1 MKTTGSK
8 TGEMSVKDIGKVLF
22 LAISFFGG
30 FYFAN
35 TELINQLI
43 GQWVSPEQVGIVTA
57 FVAYFFKQLMKD
69 NTK

>member
-8 TGEMSVKDIGKVLF
+8 TGEMSLKDVGNVLF
-22 LAISFFGG
+22 LAITFFGG
-30 FYFAN
+30 FYLAN
-35 TELINQLI
+35 TDLINSLI
-43 GQWVSPEQVGIVTA
+43 GQYVSPEHVGIVTT

>member
-8 TGEMSVKDIGKVLF
+8 TGKMSLKDVGNVIF
-22 LAISFFGG
+22 LAITFFGG

-35 TELINQLI
+35 TDLINQMI
-43 GQWVSPEQVGIVTA
+43 GESVSPEHVGIVTA
-57 FVAYFFKQLMKD
+57 FVAYFFKQLLKD